1 MSKENELIKKAINE
15 GKIAIYIDENYL
27 YASNNKRE
35 YKIIG
40 IKNIPLTLNGA
51 LEFNIQNIMA
61 PIAVKNN
68 GINFFLCNLNSDRN
82 IIN

>member
-1 MSKENELIKKAINE
+1 MKE
-15 GKIAIYIDENYL
+15 KIAIYIDENYL

-61 PIAVKNN
+61 
-68 GINFFLCNLNSDRN
+68 NLMEH
-82 IIN
+82 